1 MEFGQRLPVNGKGQ
15 DVFTKADNDYDGIY
29 QKLVENALSSQ
40 GINDNVGLGN
50 TPFQYSIQECKPCK
64 PGTIP
69 NCLKRIYSVVKKNP
83 EKCLERNMAGYNLY
97 FLAYY
102 NKDEYTSVLLL
113 RLLLQL
119 PNTDINRIVLNDRT
133 SLLSFAAG
141 RYSIQAYM
149 RTMLRQN

>member
-1 MEFGQRLPVNGKGQ
+1 MLEIGQRLPVNGKGQ
-15 DVFTKADNDYDGIY
+15 DVFTKVDNDYDEIY
-29 QKLVENALSSQ
+29 QKLVEHVLSSQ

-69 NCLKRIYSVVKKNP
+69 NGLKRIYSVVKKNP
-83 EKCLERNMAGYNLY
+83 DKCRERNMAGYNLY
-97 FLAYY
+97 FLAYL

-119 PNTDINRIVLNDRT
+119 PHTDINRVSNDES

-141 RYSIQAYM
+141 RYYNQAPFI
-149 RTMLRQN
+149 RTML